1 MSLRVC
7 TRLDQ
12 RLHAAAVKGEVEEA
26 VRVLDTGRVHVDCA
40 DRDGTTPLILAA
52 ANSHVELVRE
62 LLDQG
67 AEPNATRHT
76 GTGALFFAAQGGFL
90 DIVTL
95 LLDRG
100 CSINQASKDGG
111 TALIV
116 AAQCGHMDVVQ
127 ELLRRGADPHA
138 AMKDRATAV
147 FVASQNGHTS
157 VVRTLLTAGAKA
169 HVRRMDGASPL
180 WIASQ
185 MGHQGVVR
193 LLLGHGVNPDVTR
206 HDGATPLF
214 KAAHKGHVEVV
225 HELLPYNPCLG
236 LLKGNTGWGLL
247 PCCPREWCGEGVFS
261 TERNAPAP
269 WRQKINGESALHAA
283 ALYGHLRVLKALV
296 QAGADPGLKNDQG
309 LTPIQIAAQARHYE
323 AVQLLK
329 DALAKKKEKVPPP
342 RRRRLGHDPRGWNS
356 SLGTIVETS
365 PVLPR
370 SVSSPSNSRPAQY
383 VSCELSNMVDGG
395 ARPRA
400 NLATGSCTSVGG
412 RTPCSSNPSP
422 SPSISSEPPQS
433 MIAAL
438 QKAPRHASHTDVS
451 SVKNIFR
458 RTLASF
464 RRPTIVKRNDKPPE
478 P

>member
-12 RLHAAAVKGEVEEA
+12 RLHAAAVKGDVEET

-52 ANSHVELVRE
+52 ANGHVDLVKE
-62 LLDQG
+62 LLEQG
-67 AEPNATRHT
+67 AESNATRHT

-95 LLDRG
+95 LLDQG
-100 CSINQASKDGG
+100 CKINQASKDGG

-116 AAQCGHMDVVQ
+116 AAQCGHMDVVI
-127 ELLRRGADPHA
+127 ELLRRGADPHS

-157 VVRTLLTAGAKA
+157 VVRTLLNAGAKA
-169 HVRRMDGASPL
+169 NVRRVDGASPL

-193 LLLGHGVNPDVTR
+193 LLLNHGVNPDVTR

-225 HELLPYNPCLG
+225 HELLPFKPCLG
-236 LLKGNTGWGLL
+236 LLK
-247 PCCPREWCGEGVFS
+247 
-261 TERNAPAP
+261 
-269 WRQKINGESALHAA
+269 NGESALHAA
-283 ALYGHLRVLKALV
+283 ALYGHLQVLRVLV
-296 QAGADPGLKNDQG
+296 EAGADPGLKNDQG

-329 DALAKKKEKVPPP
+329 EALTKRKETGQITPKTSPGP
-342 RRRRLGHDPRGWNS
+342 RSPRLVQSMSGSVVSSGVQSQNSSRGSSRNS

-370 SVSSPSNSRPAQY
+370 SVSSPSNSKPAQY
-383 VSCELSNMVDGG
+383 VSCELSNIVDGG

-400 NLATGSCTSVGG
+400 TLATGSCTSVSG
-412 RTPCSSNPSP
+412 RTPSSSNPSP

-438 QKAPRHASHTDVS
+438 QKAPRHASHADVS

-464 RRPTIVKRNDKPPE
+464 RRSSIVKRNDKPHE

>member
-1 MSLRVC
+1 MVC

-52 ANSHVELVRE
+52 ANSHVDLVRE
-62 LLDQG
+62 LLEQG
-67 AEPNATRHT
+67 AESNATRHT

-90 DIVTL
+90 DIVTV

-127 ELLRRGADPHA
+127 VLLVRGADPHA
-138 AMKDRATAV
+138 AMRDRATAV

-157 VVRTLLTAGAKA
+157 VVRTLLEAGAKA
-169 HVRRMDGASPL
+169 NVRRMDGASPL

-225 HELLPYNPCLG
+225 HELLPFSPCLG
-236 LLKGNTGWGLL
+236 LLK
-247 PCCPREWCGEGVFS
+247 
-261 TERNAPAP
+261 
-269 WRQKINGESALHAA
+269 NGESALHAA

-296 QAGADPGLKNDQG
+296 LAGADPGLRNDQG

-329 DALAKKKEKVPPP
+329 DALAKRKEKGPPTPKTSPGP
-342 RRRRLGHDPRGWNS
+342 RSPRLAHSLSGVALPSGMQSQSSSRGSSRNS

-370 SVSSPSNSRPAQY
+370 SASSPNNSRPEQY
-383 VSCELSNMVDGG
+383 LSCELSNMVDGG

-400 NLATGSCTSVGG
+400 TLATGSCTSVGE
-412 RTPCSSNPSP
+412 RTPCSSSPSP

-451 SVKNIFR
+451 TVKNIFR

>member
-52 ANSHVELVRE
+52 ANGHVNLVKE

-76 GTGALFFAAQGGFL
+76 GTGALFFAAQSGFL
-90 DIVTL
+90 DIVML
-95 LLDRG
+95 LLDQG
-100 CSINQASKDGG
+100 CKINQASKDGG

-116 AAQCGHMDVVQ
+116 AAQCGHMDVVM
-127 ELLRRGADPHA
+127 ELLQRGADPHS

-147 FVASQNGHTS
+147 FVAAQNGHTS
-157 VVRTLLTAGAKA
+157 VVRTLLAAGAKA
-169 HVRRMDGASPL
+169 NVRRVDGASPL

-193 LLLGHGVNPDVTR
+193 LLLNHGVNPDVTR

-214 KAAHKGHVEVV
+214 KAAHKGHLEVV
-225 HELLPYNPCLG
+225 LELLPFKPCLG
-236 LLKGNTGWGLL
+236 LLK
-247 PCCPREWCGEGVFS
+247 
-261 TERNAPAP
+261 
-269 WRQKINGESALHAA
+269 NGESALHAA
-283 ALYGHLRVLKALV
+283 ALYGHLRVLRALV

-329 DALAKKKEKVPPP
+329 EALAKRKEIGQITPKTSPGP
-342 RRRRLGHDPRGWNS
+342 RSPRLVQSMSGNVVTSGVQSQSSSRGSSRNS

-370 SVSSPSNSRPAQY
+370 SVSSPPNSRPAQY
-383 VSCELSNMVDGG
+383 VSCELSNIVDGG

-400 NLATGSCTSVGG
+400 PLATGSCTSVGG
-412 RTPCSSNPSP
+412 RTPTSSNPSP

-438 QKAPRHASHTDVS
+438 QKAPRHTSHTDVS

-464 RRPTIVKRNDKPPE
+464 RRSSIAKRNDKPPE

>member
-1 MSLRVC
+1 MVLKSDELTAQAR
-7 TRLDQ
+7 
-12 RLHAAAVKGEVEEA
+12 EA
-26 VRVLDTGRVHVDCA
+26 CLLTP
-40 DRDGTTPLILAA
+40 DGTTPLILAA
-52 ANSHVELVRE
+52 ANGHVELVRE
-62 LLDQG
+62 LLEQG

-90 DIVTL
+90 DIVNL
-95 LLDRG
+95 LLDHG
-100 CSINQASKDGG
+100 GKINQASKDGG

-116 AAQCGHMDVVQ
+116 AAQCGHWDVVQ
-127 ELLRRGADPHA
+127 ELLRRGADPHS

-147 FVASQNGHTS
+147 FVAAQNGHTS
-157 VVRTLLTAGAKA
+157 VVRTLLAAGAKA
-169 HVRRMDGASPL
+169 NVRRLDGASPL

-185 MGHQGVVR
+185 MGHQSVVR
-193 LLLGHGVNPDVTR
+193 LLLNHGTNVDICR

-214 KAAHKGHVEVV
+214 KAAHKGHVDVV
-225 HELLPYNPCLG
+225 QELLPYKPHLG
-236 LLKGNTGWGLL
+236 LL
-247 PCCPREWCGEGVFS
+247 R
-261 TERNAPAP
+261 
-269 WRQKINGESALHAA
+269 NGESALHAA
-283 ALYGHLRVLKALV
+283 ALYGHIRVLKALV

-309 LTPIQIAAQARHYE
+309 LTPIQIASQAHHPE

-329 DALAKKKEKVPPP
+329 EALTKRKEAGQVTPKQTSPGP
-342 RRRRLGHDPRGWNS
+342 RSPRLVQSISGSVVSSAPHSQNSSRGSSRNS

-370 SVSSPSNSRPAQY
+370 SVSSPSDSRPVQY
-383 VSCELSNMVDGG
+383 QSCELSNMVDGG

-400 NLATGSCTSVGG
+400 PLATGSCTSVAG

-433 MIAAL
+433 MITAL
-438 QKAPRHASHTDVS
+438 QKAPRHASHSDVS

-464 RRPTIVKRNDKPPE
+464 RRSSIVKRNDKAPE

>member
-1 MSLRVC
+1 VY
-7 TRLDQ
+7 RLDQ
-12 RLHAAAVKGEVEEA
+12 RLHAAAVKGDVSETIH
-26 VRVLDTGRVHVDCA
+26 VLDTGRVHVDCA
-40 DRDGTTPLILAA
+40 DRDGTTPLVLAA
-52 ANSHVELVRE
+52 ANGHLALVKE

-90 DIVTL
+90 DIVIL
-95 LLDRG
+95 LLDQG
-100 CSINQASKDGG
+100 CKINQASKDGG

-116 AAQCGHMDVVQ
+116 AAQCGHIDVVM
-127 ELLRRGADPHA
+127 ELLHRGADPHS
-138 AMKDRATAV
+138 AMKDKATAV

-157 VVRTLLTAGAKA
+157 VVRILLDAGSKA
-169 HVRRMDGASPL
+169 SVRRVDGASPL

-185 MGHQGVVR
+185 MGHHGVVR
-193 LLLGHGVNPDVTR
+193 LLLSHGVNPDVTR

-225 HELLPYNPCLG
+225 HELLPYNPCLT
-236 LLKGNTGWGLL
+236 LLK
-247 PCCPREWCGEGVFS
+247 
-261 TERNAPAP
+261 
-269 WRQKINGESALHAA
+269 NGESALHAA
-283 ALYGHLRVLKALV
+283 ALYGHLRVIKALV

-309 LTPIQIAAQARHYE
+309 LTPIHIAGQAQHYE
-323 AVQLLK
+323 AVHLLK
-329 DALAKKKEKVPPP
+329 EALTKRREAVGQVVKTSPGP
-342 RRRRLGHDPRGWNS
+342 RSPRLAQSVSGSVGSAGSSRGSSRNS

-370 SVSSPSNSRPAQY
+370 SVSSPTTNTRPTQY
-383 VSCELSNMVDGG
+383 VSCELSNIVDGG

-412 RTPCSSNPSP
+412 RTPSSSNPSP
-422 SPSISSEPPQS
+422 SPSISSEPPHS
-433 MIAAL
+433 MITAL

-464 RRPTIVKRNDKPPE
+464 RRSSIVKRNDKPPE

>member
-12 RLHAAAVKGEVEEA
+12 RLHAAAVKGDVEEA

-52 ANSHVELVRE
+52 ANSHPELVRE
-62 LLDQG
+62 LLEQG

-157 VVRTLLTAGAKA
+157 VVRTLLNAGAKA
-169 HVRRMDGASPL
+169 NVRRVDGASPL

-214 KAAHKGHVEVV
+214 KASHKGHVEVV
-225 HELLPYNPCLG
+225 HELLPYNPCLS
-236 LLKGNTGWGLL
+236 LLK
-247 PCCPREWCGEGVFS
+247 
-261 TERNAPAP
+261 
-269 WRQKINGESALHAA
+269 NGESALHAA
-283 ALYGHLRVLKALV
+283 ALYGHLRVMKALV

-329 DALAKKKEKVPPP
+329 DALAKRKEKAPATPPKTSPGP
-342 RRRRLGHDPRGWNS
+342 RSPRLVHSVSGTAVAPGSQSQSSSRGSSRNS

-370 SVSSPSNSRPAQY
+370 SASSPSNSRPAQY

-400 NLATGSCTSVGG
+400 SLATGSCTSVGG
-412 RTPCSSNPSP
+412 RTSCSSNPSP

-464 RRPTIVKRNDKPPE
+464 RRSSIVNKRNDKPLE

>member
-7 TRLDQ
+7 TRFDQ
-12 RLHAAAVKGEVEEA
+12 RLHAAAVKGDVEDA

-52 ANSHVELVRE
+52 ANGHVELVRE
-62 LLDQG
+62 LLEQG

-90 DIVTL
+90 DIVNL
-95 LLDRG
+95 LLDNG
-100 CSINQASKDGG
+100 GKINQASKDGG

-116 AAQCGHMDVVQ
+116 AAQCGHWDVVQ
-127 ELLRRGADPHA
+127 ELLRRGADPQS

-147 FVASQNGHTS
+147 FVAAQNGHTS
-157 VVRTLLTAGAKA
+157 VVRTLLAAGAKA
-169 HVRRMDGASPL
+169 NVRRLDGASPL

-185 MGHQGVVR
+185 MGHHAVVR
-193 LLLGHGVNPDVTR
+193 LLLNHGTNVDICR

-225 HELLPYNPCLG
+225 HELLPYKPHLG
-236 LLKGNTGWGLL
+236 LL
-247 PCCPREWCGEGVFS
+247 R
-261 TERNAPAP
+261 
-269 WRQKINGESALHAA
+269 NGESALHAA
-283 ALYGHLRVLKALV
+283 ALYGHIRVLRALV

-309 LTPIQIAAQARHYE
+309 LTPIQIASQANHPE

-329 DALAKKKEKVPPP
+329 EALAKRKEAGQTTPKQTSPGP
-342 RRRRLGHDPRGWNS
+342 RSPRLVQSMSGNVGSGPQSQNSSRGSSRNS

-370 SVSSPSNSRPAQY
+370 SVSSPGNSKPAQY

-400 NLATGSCTSVGG
+400 PLATGSCSSVAG

-464 RRPTIVKRNDKPPE
+464 RRSSIVKRNDKPPE

>member
-1 MSLRVC
+1 MSIRVS
-7 TRLDQ
+7 TRFDQ
-12 RLHAAAVKGEVEEA
+12 RLHAAAVRGDVEEA

-52 ANSHVELVRE
+52 ANSHVALVKE
-62 LLDQG
+62 LLEQG

-95 LLDRG
+95 LLENG
-100 CSINQASKDGG
+100 AKINQASKDGG

-116 AAQCGHMDVVQ
+116 AAQCGHLDVVT
-127 ELLRRGADPHA
+127 ELLRRNADPSS

-147 FVASQNGHTS
+147 FVAAQNGHTS
-157 VVRTLLTAGAKA
+157 VVRTLLNAGAKA
-169 HVRRMDGASPL
+169 NVRRLDGASPL

-193 LLLGHGVNPDVTR
+193 LLLSHGVNPDICR

-225 HELLPYNPCLG
+225 HELLPYKPCLG
-236 LLKGNTGWGLL
+236 LL
-247 PCCPREWCGEGVFS
+247 R
-261 TERNAPAP
+261 
-269 WRQKINGESALHAA
+269 NGESALHAA
-283 ALYGHLRVLKALV
+283 ALYGHVRVLKALV
-296 QAGADPGLKNDQG
+296 QAGADPSLKNDQG
-309 LTPIQIAAQARHYE
+309 LTPIQIAAQARHPE

-329 DALAKKKEKVPPP
+329 DAQSKRKEGAQTPPKQTSPGP
-342 RRRRLGHDPRGWNS
+342 RSPRLVQSMSGNVVTSGLGSQSSSRGSSRNS

-383 VSCELSNMVDGG
+383 VSCELSNIVDGG
-395 ARPRA
+395 ARPRCHGG
-400 NLATGSCTSVGG
+400 TGSCTSVAGHNA
-412 RTPCSSNPSP
+412 SSNPSP
-422 SPSISSEPPQS
+422 SPSISSEPSQS
-433 MIAAL
+433 MITAL

-464 RRPTIVKRNDKPPE
+464 RRSSIAKRSDKPHE